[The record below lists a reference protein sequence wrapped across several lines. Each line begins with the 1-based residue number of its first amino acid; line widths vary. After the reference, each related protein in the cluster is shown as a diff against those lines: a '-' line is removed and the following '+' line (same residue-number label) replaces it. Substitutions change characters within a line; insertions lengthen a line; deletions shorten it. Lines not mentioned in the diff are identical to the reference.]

1 MAKHHM
7 EDVRNIALVGHG
19 GAGKSTLADGLLF
32 QAKAVDRRGS
42 VDDGTS
48 FSDYD
53 DEAKR
58 RKFSID
64 STVLHFEDL
73 GKFVNLIDTPGYPDF
88 VGQALCGLH
97 AVENALIV
105 VNAARGVEPNTRKLF
120 HEAGKLDLCR
130 FIVINKLDQD
140 NVEFQSLVDNIRETF
155 GKGCVLFN
163 APIETGPAFRGVVEI
178 LEQHGKKME
187 GCPVDLN
194 KARTQIVEAI
204 IDADEELM
212 EKYLAAGDLKNED
225 VLPAL
230 PKAMHAGTIVPMF
243 CVSAKKD
250 IGMKELMDDIA
261 KYGVNPAQGPH
272 YHIEDDEDEAKP
284 HSGVHD
290 HELAVKEEG
299 PAVGQ
304 VFKVI
309 NDKFVGSLSFM
320 RLFAGKITSDT
331 HFYNARTG
339 KQIRGGGMFLV
350 QGKTTKPLTEAVAGD
365 IVALAKME
373 DLHVGDTLGTSS
385 HVGKMP
391 HPTFPTPM
399 FALAVE
405 PKNRGDE
412 QKISQSLAKMSE
424 EDPTFKTHRDA
435 ATHELVVSG
444 MSPLHLDVIQHR
456 LKGRF
461 NLEIVTHEPKVA
473 YRETVTKAGEGNHKH
488 RKQSGGR
495 GQFGEV
501 HLRVFPLPRE
511 ITSEEQCKKE
521 FMNKAKF
528 PHYREDHS
536 KYDPVH
542 NFAFIDSIVGGT
554 IPNQFLPAIYKGCQE
569 ILERGALAGNRM
581 QDIAVEIHF
590 GKDHAVDSSEA
601 AFKTAG
607 RIAFK
612 NGILNAHAVLL
623 EPIVNLEVTAP
634 SRFIGAILSDLNP
647 KRARVEDQDTLAGD
661 LQVIRAKAPLAEVMR
676 YAAQLGSI
684 TQGQGSYSME
694 FSHYDTVPANVQQQ
708 IVAKAGKIHHE
719 DDE

>member
-1 MAKHHM
+1 MARHHM
-7 EDVRNIALVGHG
+7 EDVRNIALVGHA
-19 GAGKSTLADGLLF
+19 GAGKTTLADGLLF
-32 QAKAVDRRGS
+32 QAKAVDRKGS

-73 GKFVNLIDTPGYPDF
+73 GKFVNMIDTPGYPDF

-105 VNAARGVEPNTRKLF
+105 INATRGVEPNTRKLF

-130 FIVINKLDQD
+130 FIVINKLDGD
-140 NVEFQSLVDNIRETF
+140 NVDFQSLVDSIRESF

-163 APIETGPAFRGVVEI
+163 APIEIGPAFRGVVEI
-178 LEQHGKKME
+178 LDPHGNKVE
-187 GCPVDLN
+187 GCPIDLN

-204 IDADEELM
+204 IDADEGLM
-212 EKYLAAGDLKNED
+212 EKYLAEGDLKNEEI
-225 VLPAL
+225 LPVL
-230 PKAMHAGTIVPMF
+230 PKAMHMGTIVPMF

-250 IGMKELMDDIA
+250 IGMHDLMDDIA

-272 YHIEDDEDEAKP
+272 YHIEDDEDELAPKT
-284 HSGVHD
+284 GVHD
-290 HELAVKEEG
+290 HELIIKEEG
-299 PAVGQ
+299 QAIGQ
-304 VFKVI
+304 IFKVI
-309 NDKFVGSLSFM
+309 NDKFVGSLSFL
-320 RLFAGKITSDT
+320 RLFSGKITSDT

-339 KQIRGGGMFLV
+339 KQVRGGGMFIV
-350 QGKTTKPLTEAVAGD
+350 QGKTTKSLTEAVAGD

-391 HPTFPTPM
+391 LPHFPTPM

-412 QKISQSLAKMSE
+412 QKISQSMSKMAE

-444 MSPLHLDVIQHR
+444 MSPLHLDVVQHR
-456 LKGRF
+456 LKSRF
-461 NLEIVTHEPKVA
+461 NLEIITHEPKVA
-473 YRETVTKAGEGNHKH
+473 YRETIIKTGEGNHRHK
-488 RKQSGGR
+488 KQSGGR

-501 HLRVFPLPRE
+501 HCRVFPLPRE
-511 ITSEEQCKKE
+511 IHSEEQCKKE

-536 KYDPVH
+536 KYDAAH

-554 IPNQFLPAIYKGCQE
+554 IPNQFLPAIYKGC
-569 ILERGALAGNRM
+569 LELLEKGALAGNRM
-581 QDIAVEIHF
+581 QDMAMEVYF

-612 NGILNAHAVLL
+612 NAILAAHPVLL
-623 EPIVNLEVTAP
+623 EPIVNLEVTSP
-634 SRFIGAILSDLNP
+634 SRFVGTILGDLNT
-647 KRARVEDQDTLAGD
+647 KRARVENQDSLPGD

-676 YAAQLGSI
+676 YAAQLGSM

-694 FSHYDTVPANVQQQ
+694 FSHYDQVPGNVQQQ
-708 IVAKAGKIHHE
+708 IVAKAGKVHH
-719 DDE
+719 DDEE

>member
-7 EDVRNIALVGHG
+7 EDVRNIALVGHA
-19 GAGKSTLADGLLF
+19 GAGKTTLADGLLF

-53 DEAKR
+53 EEAKR

-73 GKFVNLIDTPGYPDF
+73 GKFVNMVDTPGYPDF
-88 VGQALCGLH
+88 LGQAMCGLH
-97 AVENALIV
+97 AVENVLIV
-105 VNAARGVEPNTRKLF
+105 INAARGVEPNTRKLF

-130 FIVINKLDQD
+130 FIVINKLDTE
-140 NVEFQSLVDNIRETF
+140 NVDFQGLVDNIRATF

-178 LEQHGKKME
+178 LDPHGNKVE
-187 GCPVDLN
+187 GCPIDLN

-204 IDADEELM
+204 IDADENLM
-212 EKYLAAGDLKNED
+212 EKYLAEGDLKNED

-250 IGMKELMDDIA
+250 IGMHDLMDDIA

-272 YHIEDDEDEAKP
+272 HDIEDDEDEAKP
-284 HSGVHD
+284 KSGIHK
-290 HELAVKEEG
+290 HELYIKEEG
-299 PAVGQ
+299 PAIGQ
-304 VFKVI
+304 IFKVI
-309 NDKFVGSLSFM
+309 NDKFVGSLSFL

-339 KQIRGGGMFLV
+339 KQVRGGGMFLV
-350 QGKTTKPLTEAVAGD
+350 QGKITKPLTEAVAGD

-391 HPTFPTPM
+391 QPHFPTPM

-412 QKISQSLAKMSE
+412 QKISQSLAKMTE
-424 EDPTFKTHRDA
+424 EDPTFKSHRDA
-435 ATHELVVSG
+435 QTHELVVSG

-456 LKGRF
+456 LKQRF

-473 YRETVTKAGEGNHKH
+473 YRETITKSGEGNHKH
-488 RKQSGGR
+488 KKQSGGR

-501 HLRVFPLPRE
+501 HLRVLPLPRE

-554 IPNQFLPAIYKGCQE
+554 IPNQFLPAIYKGCQDV
-569 ILERGALAGNRM
+569 LERGALAGNKM

-590 GKDHAVDSSEA
+590 GKDHPVDSSEA

-612 NGILNAHAVLL
+612 NGILNAHPVLL
-623 EPIVNLEVTAP
+623 EPIVTLEVTAP
-634 SRFIGAILSDLNP
+634 SKFVGSILGDLNT
-647 KRARVEDQDTLAGD
+647 KRARVENQDSLPGD
-661 LQVIRAKAPLAEVMR
+661 LQVIFAKAPLAEVMR

-694 FSHYDTVPANVQQQ
+694 FSHYDQVPGMVQQQ
-708 IVAKAGKIHHE
+708 IVAKAGKISHE